1 MEKKKTIIVTLESEE
16 IKFDVMNKSHI
27 TGQARNAEGKD
38 YRQTAYMQ
46 ASEDDEHAYQ
56 ILRSICNAFAHLKT
70 ELGEYLHEDGSTS
83 NNRLNKAVEEGTQLI
98 LEFLLP
104 SNFNNSACD
113 SLGAM
118 LHEYIVDRTLSEW
131 FVITN
136 KADAQDYAK
145 LAEDA
150 LTRAKQALYK
160 RERPKRPTYDDT
172 PESN

>member
-1 MEKKKTIIVTLESEE
+1 MEQKKTIVVTLESKE
-16 IKFDVMNKSHI
+16 IKFDVMNKSHL

-38 YRQTAYMQ
+38 YRATAYMQ

-56 ILRSICNAFAHLKT
+56 ILRSISNAFSHLKV

-83 NNRLNKAVEEGTQLI
+83 NNRINKTVEDDGKLQLS
-98 LEFLLP
+98 FLLP

-113 SLGAM
+113 SLGGM

-136 KADAQDYAK
+136 KQDAQDYAA
-145 LAEDA
+145 LANDA
-150 LTRAKQALYK
+150 LDRAKQALYK
-160 RERPKRPTYDDT
+160 RERPTRPTYND
-172 PESN
+172 